1 MISIAVLIALQD
13 DEEKNEE
20 PTAKKVATRAEKTS
34 SPRRVAT
41 RADTA
46 NSPAKQAEKASS
58 PSNKR
63 KVRSRGKF
71 PPITLS
77 NDSRKKVIILNV
89 IGLLCDIRPLHDR
102 REWGVDVAIYYAQD
116 QKVKIKKRTGC
127 GPFLTMLCT
136 HFEVGIWSPIDHS
149 LLEVVAQF
157 LASGTKV
164 KWSCLWGKE
173 TSGSR
178 RDLHDLFS
186 MIPDESAAA
195 GRCLQ
200 FDCDATATKQ
210 SPPLNVLNC
219 VRWDPLEPNDDFLS
233 RLIEPFE
240 ALARNPSDM
249 EYCTPFL
256 AKDVRLAA
264 IPRNP
269 VCLWT
274 MALSLLVLFYMFLL
288 SVLSNKMDISTGRA
302 GT

>member
-58 PSNKR
+58 PSKKR

-89 IGLLCDIRPLHDR
+89 VGLLCDIRPLHDR
-102 REWGVDVAIYYAQD
+102 REWGADVAIYYAQD
-116 QKVKIKKRTGC
+116 QKVKIKKRTDC
-127 GPFLTMLCT
+127 GPFFTMLCT

-157 LASGTKV
+157 LASETKV
-164 KWSCLWGKE
+164 KWSFLWGKE
-173 TSGSR
+173 TSDSR

-186 MIPDESAAA
+186 MIPNQSGAVA
-195 GRCLQ
+195 RCLQ
-200 FDCDATATKQ
+200 FDCDATAT
-210 SPPLNVLNC
+210 
-219 VRWDPLEPNDDFLS
+219 
-233 RLIEPFE
+233 
-240 ALARNPSDM
+240 
-249 EYCTPFL
+249 T
-256 AKDVRLAA
+256 
-264 IPRNP
+264 
-269 VCLWT
+269 
-274 MALSLLVLFYMFLL
+274 
-288 SVLSNKMDISTGRA
+288 
-302 GT
+302 